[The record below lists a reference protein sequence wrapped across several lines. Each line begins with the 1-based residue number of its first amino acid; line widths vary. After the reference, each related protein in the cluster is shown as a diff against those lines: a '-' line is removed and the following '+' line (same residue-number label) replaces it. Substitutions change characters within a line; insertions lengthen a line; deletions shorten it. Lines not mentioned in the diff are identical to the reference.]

1 MCASYLELISI
12 YPEDFLILG
21 LGSTG
26 LASASGCRAGVLP
39 HRMKTTHFCFC
50 KWHASPHSLTL
61 PPTWV
66 TKFLGHIRRGIFTD
80 LPRLGQGWVSDYK
93 IWQEEAKS
101 LQLFLMKSQ
110 LILLFSSL
118 PKSLSWFMSLSMLS
132 EINHFASSWPSSL
145 PMHDTKA
152 GAQLYVSHRCG
163 VPLLSPWHPWK
174 PSRYCSSHR
183 TVMTM
188 KTQTR
193 QNMDTCQFSGYNRIK
208 TTLMNLPASGPLP
221 LTWH

>member
-26 LASASGCRAGVLP
+26 LASASGCCAGVLP
-39 HRMKTTHFCFC
+39 HRMKTIHFCFG
-50 KWHASPHSLTL
+50 KWHTSPHSLTL

-93 IWQEEAKS
+93 IWQEELKVCHCFRWKVS
-101 LQLFLMKSQ
+101 WS
-110 LILLFSSL
+110 FSSHL
-118 PKSLSWFMSLSMLS
+118 YPSLCLDLWAFKCFLKLISLLL
-132 EINHFASSWPSSL
+132 AGPPLSL
-145 PMHDTKA
+145 PMDHTKA
-152 GAQLYVSHRCG
+152 GTQLYVSHRCG
-163 VPLLSPWHPWK
+163 VLRLSPWHPGK

-183 TVMTM
+183 THDNENQDSA
-188 KTQTR
+188 KH
-193 QNMDTCQFSGYNRIK
+193 GY
-208 TTLMNLPASGPLP
+208 MPG
-221 LTWH
+221 